1 VSLQIL
7 FVCIVVSFLCF
18 LGVAMLFG
26 LGIQLTKAPTDGK
39 PINLTELGNLIDCG
53 WERSIRTSTTCSI
66 VVLSLLVVFCAAF
79 WNDLV
84 WWTELCR
91 GDRAAKDLRM
101 NDAMDLY
108 HSALKNATSDRQ
120 PLSSIFLANQY
131 TTLRNSRKPRLITV
145 RRSLNQKL
153 CPAIIARC
161 ESGPARVWRA
171 F

>member
-1 VSLQIL
+1 MDGSVFMFWLRIGVFDGHWNDVSLQIL

-26 LGIQLTKAPTDGK
+26 LGIQLTKTPTDGK
-39 PINLTELGNLIDCG
+39 PINLTELGDFIDCG

-91 GDRAAKDLRM
+91 GDRAAKDLP
-101 NDAMDLY
+101 
-108 HSALKNATSDRQ
+108 HE
-120 PLSSIFLANQY
+120 
-131 TTLRNSRKPRLITV
+131 
-145 RRSLNQKL
+145 
-153 CPAIIARC
+153 RC
-161 ESGPARVWRA
+161 HGPV
-171 F
+171 